1 VVTKRAPSTSSAS
14 VGLELEDNHKQ
25 EKVKIKLKVFKQNK
39 RKQTVQEPHDIR
51 NLQNYNH
58 IRPGGRER
66 QASANLID
74 WSQMGEFASR
84 STGLSTFY
92 GIPTYDANSDPAL
105 RFIDPYDDVYKG
117 RLINCFLF
125 DPIVNEAIRVRVSHL
140 LGSAT
145 SINFYPDTGVI
156 YDSQQAAQTALT
168 AVISDIEQK
177 SLRDFIFKVESKI
190 CRLREHLYPAVIQ
203 SFVGGRSA
211 LYYELAK
218 KNNAY
223 GVPELCPVAIKPL
236 HFSYLGQ
243 VKVDVNTWEL
253 DSVEYKDTVFESQK
267 TQDQLDKG
275 LNYYIPANR
284 LIYLPREDEHMTPN
298 DYLYG
303 KSVIQPILSMSETLR
318 FIIEEDLPEI
328 NKSQWAGSGFFEFTG
343 MDNDDI
349 QAVLDDIEPGIN
361 IGFNQPV
368 KYTNIPAQG
377 NVQALTSQLTEILQF
392 MLIKLKVPTYLMNRE
407 QITNRATTETISQ
420 IWQITTLEQDRD
432 WLREQLQRQWY
443 DPLIE
448 LKTGIRAFDLKYKI
462 VLEFQQ
468 KVFSDILSKAQ
479 AIVLLLNA
487 LVISRIEGREMLGLG
502 PLDESVQGLGSLNP
516 LDQKAVNDALAKI
529 NTAATN
535 QVQAANNNVSGLDVQ
550 KELAS
555 TNPVKKAKTLNQLRL
570 ATAAISK
577 QAPPI
582 PPIGALTPT
591 GKKKVST
598 SSGTAT
604 VA

>member
-1 VVTKRAPSTSSAS
+1 MVTRQVAFKP
-14 VGLELEDNHKQ
+14 NKNKQ
-25 EKVKIKLKVFKQNK
+25 QQQQNNK
-39 RKQTVQEPHDIR
+39 HSQPHDFR
-51 NLQNYNH
+51 ALQNFNQM
-58 IRPGGRER
+58 RSSREKT
-66 QASANLID
+66 ASANLID

-84 STGLSTFY
+84 SSGLTTFY
-92 GIPTYDANSDPAL
+92 GIPTYDANADPAL

-140 LGSAT
+140 LGSGHA
-145 SINFYPDTGVI
+145 INFYPDNGVV
-156 YDSQQAAQTALT
+156 YESQQAAQTALS
-168 AVISDIEQK
+168 AVITDIEQK
-177 SLRDFIFKVESKI
+177 ALRDFIFKVETKV
-190 CRLREHLYPAVIQ
+190 CRLDEHLYPAVIQ

-223 GVPELCPVAIKPL
+223 GLPENCPVAIKPL

-243 VKVDVNTWEL
+243 VKVDVNTWDL
-253 DSVEYKDTVFESQK
+253 DSVEYKDTIFESQK
-267 TQDQLDKG
+267 TQDQIDKG

-284 LIYLPREDEHMTPN
+284 LIYLTREDEHITPN

-303 KSVIQPILSMSETLR
+303 KSIIQPILSMSETLR
-318 FIIEEDLPEI
+318 FITEEDLPEL

-343 MDNDDI
+343 MANDDI
-349 QAVLDDIEPGIN
+349 QQVLDDIEPGIN

-368 KYTNIPAQG
+368 KYTPIPAQG
-377 NVQALTSQLTEILQF
+377 NIGTIIAELQELLQF

-407 QITNRATTETISQ
+407 QVTNRATTETISQ
-420 IWQITTLEQDRD
+420 IWQITTLESDRD
-432 WLREQLQRQWY
+432 WLRERLQRQWY

-479 AIVLLLNA
+479 AIVLLINA

-502 PLDESVQGLGSLNP
+502 PLDESIQGLGSLNP
-516 LDQKAVNDALAKI
+516 LDQKAVNDVLARV
-529 NTAATN
+529 NQVATN
-535 QVQAANNNVSGLDVQ
+535 QLQTANSNVSGLDLQ
-550 KELAS
+550 T
-555 TNPVKKAKTLNQLRL
+555 TNPIKKAKTLQALQQ
-570 ATAAISK
+570 ATNTISK
-577 QAPPI
+577 QAPVLPTNT
-582 PPIGALTPT
+582 IGALTPT
-591 GKKKVST
+591 GKTKVT
-598 SSGTAT
+598 TKTKPA
-604 VA
+604 VIVP